1 MSAVGVP
8 NDSISSI
15 KMPAGVIVLMYEH
28 DDFKGKEAEFKVD
41 MKDLRAVDW
50 NDRASSIVVLSADDR
65 RRQQEAQIF
74 QSVVKKVVT
83 AENAAAA
90 PRTCDTCCAPA
101 PNPLIMP
108 PASCSDVAVD
118 LSSISNTLAT
128 LTRLIRSQHLANLC
142 KVSGSIKRDAG
153 LDQQSVLPNRDIAQR
168 AEELQRAVDS
178 LLQQS
183 KARVTFDASAQSAA
197 AITTKV
203 EAEKAKV
210 DALKKQQEADEKKLR
225 DNMAA
230 LAKAE
235 AEQKKR
241 DDKAKKDKADQA
253 ALAQKVRCAVDASR
267 SVANSHAD
275 QR

>member
-1 MSAVGVP
+1 MNALGVP

-15 KMPAGVIVLMYEH
+15 KIPSSVVVVLYEH
-28 DDFKGKEAEFKVD
+28 DDFKGKEAEFKTD
-41 MKDLRAVDW
+41 MKDLRTADW

-90 PRTCDTCCAPA
+90 PRTCDTCCAPV

-118 LSSISNTLAT
+118 LASISNTLAT
-128 LTRLIRSQHLANLC
+128 LTRLIRSQHLADLC
-142 KVSGSIKRDAG
+142 KVSGSIKGDVG
-153 LDQQSVLPNRDIAQR
+153 LDRQSVLPNRDIAER
-168 AEELQRAVDS
+168 AEELQSAVNS
-178 LLQQS
+178 LLKQS
-183 KARVTFDASAQSAA
+183 KARVAFDASAQSAA

-235 AEQKKR
+235 AEQKTR
-241 DDKAKKDKADQA
+241 DDKAKKDKAAQD

-267 SVANSHAD
+267 NVADAHAD